1 MLADWHAHYPMRVVS
16 DLTPLTTLERMR
28 KVGRRSGIRERGRAL
43 ILWVAS
49 RLASN
54 EDWWSGY
61 RISVEGM
68 REGGVGLAM
77 SVLYRPLEEMDLH
90 KPYMAPPASGYFPKL
105 IADLERVEEEMGRH
119 DPAVIRVVHG
129 RAELDRCLADRATAL
144 VHCVEGGFHLGDEP
158 EEIEANV
165 GELARRGVAYVT
177 VAHLF
182 FRQVATNSPALPFL
196 PDAAYRLVFPQPR
209 GEGLTD
215 RGIAAVRAML
225 ENRVLV
231 DISHMRPDAI
241 EETFRLLDEL
251 DPGCE
256 MPVVATHAGYRFRD
270 LEYMLD
276 RPTILQVKRRN
287 GVVGLIMAQHQLNDG
302 IRRRRTKSFDESFAV
317 IRQHIDKIAEITGDH
332 RHVALGTDFDGFIKP
347 TMSGLEKS
355 ADLGRLEQRLREHYG
370 DADAELIASRNA
382 IRVLRQ
388 LWSR

>member
-16 DLTPLTTLERMR
+16 DLTPLTTVERMR
-28 KVGRRSGIRERGRAL
+28 KLAGRPGIRERGRAL

-68 REGGVGLAM
+68 REGGVRLAM
-77 SVLYRPLEEMDLH
+77 SVLYRPFEEMDLH

-105 IADLERVEEEMGRH
+105 IGDLERVEEEVAGH

-129 RAELDRCLADRATAL
+129 RAELDRCLADGATAL

-158 EEIEANV
+158 AEIEANV

-196 PDAAYRLVFPQPR
+196 PDPGYRLIFPQPR

-215 RGIAAVRAML
+215 RGIAAVRAMVA
-225 ENRVLV
+225 NRILV

-251 DPGCE
+251 DPGGE
-256 MPVVATHAGYRFRD
+256 VPVVATHAGYRFGR

-276 RPTILQVKRRN
+276 EPTIREIKRRD

-302 IRRRRTKSFDESFAV
+302 LRRRRTKSFDQSFEV
-317 IRQHIDKIAEITGDH
+317 IRRHIDRIAEITGGH
-332 RHVALGTDFDGFIKP
+332 RHLALGTDFDGFIKP

-355 ADLGRLEQRLREHYG
+355 VDLGRLEERLRGEYG
-370 DADAELIASRNA
+370 DARAELITSQNA
-382 IRVLRQ
+382 IRVLRK
-388 LWSR
+388 LWPQ